1 VCRDKLRDREA
12 CFSPYLSLKFVQ
24 CLKQNKGFGKGSLV
38 GWVCV
43 FLANAIPTNLEE
55 VDSSGK
61 GLVFLWHL
69 HLALV
74 LVAFLSGIEFRGHAC
89 RQSQSLTQY
98 V

>member
-1 VCRDKLRDREA
+1 ML
-12 CFSPYLSLKFVQ
+12 LSLSEFEICTVFETEQ
-24 CLKQNKGFGKGSLV
+24 GLWEGEL
-38 GWVCV
+38 GWVCI

-74 LVAFLSGIEFRGHAC
+74 LVAFLSSIEFRGHAC
-89 RQSQSLTQY
+89 RQSQSLAQY